1 MPDDQ
6 PQRAHDPELAGA
18 PHAGRRGVLPNV
30 VAMLVVALLALAATV
45 ASGLGTSPR
54 SPSATADTEM
64 TPVNAAVLGLVEG
77 VTEYL
82 PVSSTGHLLVAQ
94 RAMGIGDSAATEDA
108 ADSYAIAIQAGAIL
122 AVLVLYRARIA
133 TLVAGLAGRHDDGRS
148 VLVGLVLAVVPAVVV
163 GLVFE
168 DVIKERLLGP
178 WPVVAAWA
186 VGGVVVLTLGV
197 RLERSTGGVE
207 LEAIS
212 GRQALLIG
220 AAQCL
225 AMWPGTSRSL
235 VTILAALAVGLS
247 LRAAVEFA
255 FLLGLAVL
263 GGATLYE
270 TVGNGQAMVDA
281 YGVVDPLIGL
291 AFAFGSALAAVA
303 WMVGYLQRRSLAVF
317 GWYRLAVA
325 ALVAGLLGTGVL

>member
-1 MPDDQ
+1 
-6 PQRAHDPELAGA
+6 
-18 PHAGRRGVLPNV
+18 
-30 VAMLVVALLALAATV
+30 VALLVVALLALAATV
-45 ASGLGTSPR
+45 VPGLWTSPPPLAASTAPHSLHPSR
-54 SPSATADTEM
+54 SPSATSDTEM
-64 TPVNAAVLGLVEG
+64 TPVKAAVLGLVEG

-94 RAMGIGDSAATEDA
+94 RAMGIGDTDATEDA

-133 TLVAGLAGRHDDGRS
+133 TLVAGLAGRHDDGRT

-163 GLVFE
+163 GLAFE

-197 RLERSTGGVE
+197 RLERSTGGIE

-212 GRQALLIG
+212 SRQALLIG

-270 TVGNGQAMVDA
+270 TAGNGQAMIDA

-291 AFAFGSALAAVA
+291 AVAFGSALAAVA

-317 GWYRLAVA
+317 GWYRLGVA
-325 ALVAGLLGTGVL
+325 ALVAGLLTTDVL